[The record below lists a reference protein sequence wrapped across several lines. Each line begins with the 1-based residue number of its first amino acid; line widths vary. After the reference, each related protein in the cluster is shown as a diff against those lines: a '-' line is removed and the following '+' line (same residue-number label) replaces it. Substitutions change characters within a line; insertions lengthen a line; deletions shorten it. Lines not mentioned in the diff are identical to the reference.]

1 MIGRDVELTATS
13 EPRAAP
19 PQGDILALG
28 YGEHLMVWSLRRLAR
43 QGYPCPLVER
53 EFLDACGA
61 DGVETLAT
69 FRAFLGLLAYGGRR
83 RLCVGHPGCLRLT
96 GDERRLLALLAVAQ
110 TEDAAWL
117 DAHLCWL
124 VRVELRPR
132 LAAAARALGAALA
145 AHDLRLPLPR
155 LGGVR

>member
-1 MIGRDVELTATS
+1 MTPCDTELIIS
-13 EPRAAP
+13 GEDGEVR
-19 PQGDILALG
+19 PQADILALG
-28 YGEHLMVWSLRRLAR
+28 YGEHLLVWSLRRFAR
-43 QGYPCPLVER
+43 QGYPCPLVDR
-53 EFLDACGA
+53 EFLGACGA
-61 DGVETLAT
+61 DGAETVAT

-96 GDERRLLALLAVAQ
+96 GDERRLLTLLAVAQ
-110 TEDAAWL
+110 TEDASWL